1 MTARIIT
8 VTSGKGGVGKTT
20 TVANLGVALSR
31 MGQRVVVIDS
41 DIGLRN
47 LDMILGLQ
55 NRIIYD
61 IVDLVEGRCR
71 ARQALIRDR
80 VVPELYLLPAAQSRD
95 KTAVS
100 PADMVRICDQLKG
113 ECDFI
118 LVDSPAGIEL
128 GFRNAIAPSDE
139 FILVTTPEYAALQ
152 DVDRVLGIL
161 EAEGRDRARLII
173 TRMRPDLSRRG
184 ESLTVA
190 QVLDVLGLDCW
201 ALCPRASMSSPRT
214 RGVLSLTPPRRW
226 RGRPIRTSLG
236 GCWASRWRFIPL
248 LEGRRPWWQRLGLG
262 RRETRTMK
270 PRAIWR
276 TFDGL
281 SLLLTC
287 CWWSAAS

>member
-1 MTARIIT
+1 MSARIIT
-8 VTSGKGGVGKTT
+8 ITSGKGGVGKTT

-100 PADMVRICDQLKG
+100 PADMVRICEQLRN

-139 FILVTTPEYAALQ
+139 FVLVTTPEYAALQ

-161 EAEGRDRARLII
+161 ESEGRDQTRLII
-173 TRMRPDLSRRG
+173 NRMRPELSRRG
-184 ESLTVA
+184 DSLTVD
-190 QVLDVLGLDCW
+190 QVLDVLGLDLLGIVPESEDVI
-201 ALCPRASMSSPRT
+201 AANV
-214 RGVLSLTPPRRW
+214 RGVPIAHAAETLAGQAYQNIARRL
-226 RGRPIRTSLG
+226 LG
-236 GCWASRWRFIPL
+236 EQVAFIPL
-248 LEGRRPWWQRLGLG
+248 LKGRPKWWQRLGLG
-262 RRETRTMK
+262 RRS
-270 PRAIWR
+270 AGN
-276 TFDGL
+276 DG
-281 SLLLTC
+281 
-287 CWWSAAS
+287 A